1 MTVTRNNK
9 KKKPTTTTALTRK
22 QAQRERVL
30 IAAQKCFVQDG
41 FHAASMA
48 SISATADMSPG
59 LIYRYFES
67 KNEIIIAIIE
77 RQLQLLRAEIAVLD
91 ASIDLSAM
99 LTKRY
104 GNCGNGQTD
113 GLSPALVLEMSAQ
126 ATRDADIAAAV
137 ATFDTTVRKDISDWL
152 TRASVSNGYD
162 INRNEAES
170 RAFILQCL
178 IDGLKVR
185 QTREPD
191 INRKK
196 LKAALD
202 LIVPLFLIADNTGQL
217 TGK

>member
-1 MTVTRNNK
+1 MTVTRIK
-9 KKKPTTTTALTRK
+9 KKKSTTTTAETRT

-30 IAAQKCFVQDG
+30 IAAQICFIQDG

-59 LIYRYFES
+59 LIYRYFKS

-91 ASIDLSAM
+91 GSIDLSAR
-99 LTKRY
+99 LTERY
-104 GNCGNGQTD
+104 GNCGSGQTN

-126 ATRDADIAAAV
+126 ATRDSDIAAAV
-137 ATFDTTVRKDISDWL
+137 AAFDTTVRADISDWL
-152 TRASVSNGYD
+152 ARAS
-162 INRNEAES
+162 INSGHRLSSKSAES
-170 RAFILQCL
+170 RALLLQCL

-191 INRKK
+191 INRKL
-196 LKAALD
+196 LKSALD
-202 LIVPLFLIADNTGQL
+202 LIVPLLLTTDNTTSGPE
-217 TGK
+217 

>member
-1 MTVTRNNK
+1 
-9 KKKPTTTTALTRK
+9 
-22 QAQRERVL
+22 
-30 IAAQKCFVQDG
+30 
-41 FHAASMA
+41 MA

-59 LIYRYFES
+59 LIYRYFKS

-91 ASIDLSAM
+91 GSIDLSAR
-99 LTKRY
+99 LTERY
-104 GNCGNGQTD
+104 GNCGSGQTD
-113 GLSPALVLEMSAQ
+113 GLSPALLLEMSAQ

-137 ATFDTTVRKDISDWL
+137 AAFDTTVRKDISGC
-152 TRASVSNGYD
+152 NGYGL
-162 INRNEAES
+162 NRNEAES

-202 LIVPLFLIADNTGQL
+202 LIVTLFLTSDNTRQL
-217 TGK
+217 SDK

>member
-1 MTVTRNNK
+1 MTVTRNK
-9 KKKPTTTTALTRK
+9 KKKSTTTTAETRT

-91 ASIDLSAM
+91 GSIDLSAR
-99 LTKRY
+99 LTERY
-104 GNCGNGQTD
+104 GNCGSGQTD

-137 ATFDTTVRKDISDWL
+137 AAFDTTVRKDISDWL
-152 TRASVSNGYD
+152 GRASAVSGQHPGGKVTD
-162 INRNEAES
+162 A
-170 RAFILQCL
+170 RALLLQCL

-191 INRKK
+191 INRKL
-196 LKAALD
+196 LKSALD
-202 LIVPLFLIADNTGQL
+202 LIMPLLLTTGNTPPVPD
-217 TGK
+217 